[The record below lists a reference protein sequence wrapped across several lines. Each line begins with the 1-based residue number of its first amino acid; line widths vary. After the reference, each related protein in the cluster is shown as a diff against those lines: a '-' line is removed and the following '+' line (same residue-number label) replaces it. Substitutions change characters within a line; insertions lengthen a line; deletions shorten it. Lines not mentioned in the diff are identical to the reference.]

1 MNTYLKILVKL
12 ILLNILFINPINSK
26 TLPPGTGGEAD
37 VPANV
42 LIMLDV
48 SGSMN
53 NRTTVGIN
61 YGSQTQ
67 AVTPI
72 SNSNSILVHSS
83 RRITQINQDTNVEEP
98 IHSSR
103 QRLEGNCNTRN
114 LEKKVVYYDNKIYYY
129 TNFRRALIE
138 YDVSNNRC
146 RQIERTNAT
155 ISHMFLDG
163 DNLVLMNHR
172 SRNYFVKDLTSVTTR
187 STQCSVQ
194 RNSIL
199 ERILKLGENFNTPE
213 DMLWFAVSILA
224 LSIGIY
230 LVRKEDSHNVKK

>member
-12 ILLNILFINPINSK
+12 ILINILFINPINSK

-61 YGSQTQ
+61 YGNQTL

-72 SNSNSILVHSS
+72 SNSNSILVHANG
-83 RRITQINQDTNVEEP
+83 RIQQINQDSNVVES
-98 IHSSR
+98 IHTSR
-103 QRLEGNCNTRN
+103 QRLEGNCQTRN

-129 TNFRRALIE
+129 TNNRRALYE
-138 YDVSNNRC
+138 YDVAITDAVKLNGLMQSFLIC
-146 RQIERTNAT
+146 FWMGT
-155 ISHMFLDG
+155 I
-163 DNLVLMNHR
+163 
-172 SRNYFVKDLTSVTTR
+172 
-187 STQCSVQ
+187 
-194 RNSIL
+194 
-199 ERILKLGENFNTPE
+199 
-213 DMLWFAVSILA
+213 
-224 LSIGIY
+224 
-230 LVRKEDSHNVKK
+230 